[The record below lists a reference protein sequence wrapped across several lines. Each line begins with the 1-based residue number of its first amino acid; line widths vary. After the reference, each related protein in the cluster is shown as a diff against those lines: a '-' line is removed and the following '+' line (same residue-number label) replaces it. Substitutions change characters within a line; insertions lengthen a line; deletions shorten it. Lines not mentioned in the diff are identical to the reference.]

1 MNEVSATGRQSS
13 APLRG
18 IVIMVTACL
27 LFPVGDTIAKH
38 LVGTYHVLMIL
49 WLKYL
54 FQTASVVLVILLTQ
68 SPRAFRS
75 RLPRMQVGRGLAGI
89 GSYGTF
95 LFAISYIPLADA
107 LAIEFSSPMIV
118 VALSAPLLGERV
130 GGKRWAVVLAG
141 FAGTLLIVRP
151 GMGVVHWAAT
161 LMLFA
166 AFCVALMQ
174 LMSAVLARVDHPM
187 TSLFYLSLTGLVA
200 TSLPVPFFWELLD
213 PQRMGAHGHGGSD
226 RRLLPLPVRVGFPVC
241 RRLAARSLH
250 LRPDRWRARARYRG
264 LRRRSRPVGR
274 GRHRA
279 GGGLRTLP
287 RPHLSPRRPPL
298 SEAGREQEGLL
309 IPPQKGSESRQRSP
323 VAGIAN
329 RRGKH
334 RNPGV
339 E

>member
-1 MNEVSATGRQSS
+1 
-13 APLRG
+13 
-18 IVIMVTACL
+18 
-27 LFPVGDTIAKH
+27 
-38 LVGTYHVLMIL
+38 
-49 WLKYL
+49 
-54 FQTASVVLVILLTQ
+54 
-68 SPRAFRS
+68 
-75 RLPRMQVGRGLAGI
+75 MQVGRGLAGI

-174 LMSAVLARVDHPM
+174 LMSAVLAKSRPPHDFALLP
-187 TSLFYLSLTGLVA
+187 VA
-200 TSLPVPFFWELLD
+200 YRTRSSTSLPVPFFWELLD
-213 PQRMGAHGHGGSD
+213 PSAWALMVMVGAIAAFCHYLFVWAFQFAAAS
-226 RRLLPLPVRVGFPVC
+226 LLAPFIYAQIVGALVLGYRAIFGDV
-241 RRLAARSLH
+241 
-250 LRPDRWRARARYRG
+250 PDRWAVAG
-264 LRRRSRPVGR
+264 TD
-274 GRHRA
+274 A

-287 RPHLSPRRPPL
+287 RPHLSPGRPPL

-309 IPPQKGSESRQRSP
+309 IPPQKASESRQR
-323 VAGIAN
+323 N
-329 RRGKH
+329 RRW
-334 RNPGV
+334 PGLRIAAASTGTRV
-339 E
+339 